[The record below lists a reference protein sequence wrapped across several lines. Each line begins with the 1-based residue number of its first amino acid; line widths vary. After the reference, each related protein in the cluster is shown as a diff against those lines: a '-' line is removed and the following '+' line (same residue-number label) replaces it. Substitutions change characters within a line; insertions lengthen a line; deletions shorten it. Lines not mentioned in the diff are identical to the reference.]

1 MLPRNRGKNNRK
13 ELPETGKVYVSQPQ
27 PELAESCRMCQMSDT
42 TSSSWH
48 NIGVKPC
55 VKMATERL

>member
-27 PELAESCRMCQMSDT
+27 PEFAKENHAGCVKCQML
-42 TSSSWH
+42 
-48 NIGVKPC
+48 P
-55 VKMATERL
+55 RLLGIIQE